1 MGFIVI
7 IPLAALAGWSIFRIH
22 RWLRL
27 GNFGSEWLRAFAI
40 LGCVGVGLGIWL
52 TFFTDYRVANM
63 RMGGFPIPLRIA
75 SRVKSEDPWVAAAMP
90 GMIRCGAAIA
100 NLLSGVALSLVP
112 LAVAAFFKENRRSQ
126 PLPGQP
132 GV

>member
-7 IPLAALAGWSIFRIH
+7 IPLATLAGWSIVRIH
-22 RWLRL
+22 RWLHH
-27 GNFGSEWLRAFAI
+27 GNFGREWLRAFAV
-40 LGCVGVGLGIWL
+40 LGSAGVGLGIWL
-52 TFFTDYRVANM
+52 AFFTNYEVANM

-75 SRVKSEDPWVAAAMP
+75 SRVKPEDPWVTAPMP
-90 GMIRCGAAIA
+90 GMIRSGAAISD
-100 NLLSGVALSLVP
+100 LLSGVALSLVP